1 MNVLGAL
8 LFVVA
13 LLISIVLHEAGHM
26 VCARWSGGKVTEFF
40 VGFGTRLWSF
50 RRGETEYGIKA
61 IPAGGYVKIV
71 GMTDLDEIEPGDE
84 DRALKNKP
92 ARKRLLT
99 LSAGSITHFLIALV
113 LFFLS
118 PMLFGVQ
125 KADASAKVGH
135 VAACLTSEG
144 TPQDSCTAGAK
155 QSPAAAAGL
164 ATGDLITTVNGAH
177 IANFDALTTAL
188 HQLPANQPAT
198 ITFTDPQGGRHT
210 ATIVPIGVKSVT
222 YPDGHTASGSLVG
235 LGPDA
240 YTQHYNP
247 ISAAGYSGRQFGSAI
262 VGTFKGLGSIP
273 AAIPKLFT
281 STVDHT
287 QRSASSPVG
296 VVGMA
301 QLSGSI
307 IGEAGF
313 SGFFALVAVI
323 NVFIGVFNLLP
334 ILPLD
339 GGHVAIL
346 LYEEARKRVYRL
358 LRRPV
363 PGRVDL
369 NKLMPVAYA
378 FLLLF
383 VGLTLLLLAADITN
397 PLHLPS

>member
-92 ARKRLLT
+92 ARMRLLT
-99 LSAGSITHFLIALV
+99 LSAGSLTHFLIALV
-113 LFFLS
+113 LLFLS

-125 KADASAKVGH
+125 KADSAAKVGN
-135 VAACLTSEG
+135 VAACLTA
-144 TPQDSCTAGAK
+144 AGAPDDGCGPGSAK
-155 QSPAAAAGL
+155 SPAARAGL
-164 ATGDLITTVNGAH
+164 ATGDLITSVNGKH
-177 IANFDALTTAL
+177 VANFDQLTVAL
-188 HQLPANQPAT
+188 HRLPANEQST
-198 ITFTDPQGGRHT
+198 IAYTDPHGAQHT
-210 ATIVPIGVKSVT
+210 TTIVPVGVKSVT
-222 YPDGHTASGSLVG
+222 YPDGHTAPGSLVG
-235 LGPDA
+235 LGQFG
-240 YTQHYNP
+240 YVQHYNP
-247 ISAAGYSGRQFGSAI
+247 VSAAAYSGRQFGSAV
-262 VGTFKGLGSIP
+262 VGTFKGIGSIP

-323 NVFIGVFNLLP
+323 NVFIGIFNLLP

-339 GGHVAIL
+339 GGHVAVL

-378 FLLLF
+378 FLLVF

-397 PLHLPS
+397 PIHLPS

>member
-222 YPDGHTASGSLVG
+222 YLDGHTASGSLVG

>member
-1 MNVLGAL
+1 MNVFGAL

-13 LLISIVLHEAGHM
+13 LIVSVVLHEAGHM
-26 VCARWSGGKVTEFF
+26 VCARWAGGKVTEFF
-40 VGFGTRLWSF
+40 VGFGARIWSF
-50 RRGETEYGIKA
+50 RRGETEYGLKA

-99 LSAGSITHFLIALV
+99 LAAGSLVHFLIALV

-118 PMLFGVQ
+118 PMLFGVN
-125 KADASAKVGH
+125 KADDSARVGQ
-135 VAACLTSEG
+135 VAGCLSDTGSTS
-144 TPQDSCTAGAK
+144 CAAGVA
-155 QSPAAAAGL
+155 QSPASKAGLVEGDVITKVGGTPVRTFQQLADALHGLQARQSSPLTYTDKQGVSHTTTVVPIHSDSVTDATGKVTGGSLIGLAQASYNQRYNPLSAAA
-164 ATGDLITTVNGAH
+164 
-177 IANFDALTTAL
+177 
-188 HQLPANQPAT
+188 
-198 ITFTDPQGGRHT
+198 
-210 ATIVPIGVKSVT
+210 
-222 YPDGHTASGSLVG
+222 
-235 LGPDA
+235 
-240 YTQHYNP
+240 
-247 ISAAGYSGRQFGSAI
+247 YSGQQFGDGI
-262 VGTFKGLGSIP
+262 VNTFKGLGSIP
-273 AAIPKLFT
+273 ASIPKLLS

-287 QRSASSPVG
+287 QRSTNSPVG

-301 QLSGSI
+301 QISGSI

-313 SGFFALVAVI
+313 AGFLALVALI

-358 LRRPV
+358 LRRPA

-369 NKLMPVAYA
+369 NKLIPVAYA
-378 FLLLF
+378 FLLVF
-383 VGLTLLLLAADITN
+383 VGLTVLLLAADITN
-397 PLHLPS
+397 PIRLPS